1 MKTVLLTFIALIVF
15 FVPNDM
21 ASAQGSTF
29 SPVKKN
35 TKSKSTLRVYSA
47 QQAAQLVKRR
57 LGGKVLKVNKQTI
70 NGNSGY
76 KVKLIKKNGY
86 IVSVLVDAKSG
97 RIIGGG

>member
-15 FVPNDM
+15 FLPNNT
-21 ASAQGSTF
+21 ANAQGSTYLL
-29 SPVKKN
+29 VKNN
-35 TKSKSTLRVYSA
+35 TTNKTLLKVYSR

-57 LGGKVLKVNKQTI
+57 FHGKVLKVNKQTV

-76 KVKLIKKNGY
+76 KVKLIKKNGH

-97 RIIGGG
+97 QVIGGK

>member
-15 FVPNDM
+15 FLLNDT
-21 ASAQGSTF
+21 ANAQGSTYLL
-29 SPVKKN
+29 VKKN
-35 TKSKSTLRVYSA
+35 TTNKTSLKVYNR

-57 LGGKVLKVNKQTI
+57 FHGKVLKVNKQTV

-76 KVKLIKKNGY
+76 KVKLIKKNGH

-97 RIIGGG
+97 QVIGGK